1 MEIQIEEL
9 QPCVLK
15 VNYEANLDEILA
27 KKTEVI
33 KLFNKAPVP
42 GFRKGKASKEAI
54 EVHYKNQ
61 INESLKRAL
70 AEEAYYNTLF
80 EKNIK
85 PFGTPQ
91 ENSAIL
97 SNNRFS
103 YTFTLYKKPDFTLG
117 QYKDLEVVKEPDDER
132 EATNLFEKMIFE
144 LRQMTGEKKSFD
156 ENDFVQE
163 NDNVVLNFKGYMNSI
178 LQKNLSAEGQVL
190 KMGSNFIP
198 DFEQNIYGMKVGE
211 KRTFSII
218 GSEKALPTYSGQKID
233 FDVEL
238 VSGQKTKPAELN
250 DDMAKRINKENLD
263 TLMREIKAS
272 ANNQVNNARR
282 SNTIN
287 NLTAKLLE
295 NTVIDVPQFLTL
307 QEARYLSVS
316 AGVEWDNLSDIDKN
330 YYLTRAEQNVKLSLI
345 LEAIRENEADANF
358 SDEEA
363 FEVIKSNLK
372 NMTDEQKNAELF
384 KLAQNNQLNMMVNSI
399 KDQFTLDYIYKNSK
413 TVE

>member
-1 MEIQIEEL
+1 MEIQIEDL
-9 QPCVLK
+9 HLCVLK

-97 SNNRFS
+97 SNNRLS